1 MKQKRKKSVKRE
13 RKSYD
18 ICQSALY
25 NTSTK
30 SKLASLF
37 SIGLHELRECIG
49 DYRQFQLIPE
59 PDPFKAG
66 KLPKARQVQKP
77 SARLLVIHEQILKLL
92 RCVRVPEYMQFALKG
107 TSYKINAESHLSKNT
122 VATLDIRNFFGST
135 SKSKVF
141 NFFKE
146 DLKAPGDVANLYA
159 DLITFENCLPTGSP
173 LSPLISFYANKN
185 LYEDINNLAKAH
197 NLKFT
202 CYVDDLTFS
211 GDKISSGFMWQIEEA
226 IAKYGHVVARDK
238 TKIYKNGR
246 PAHITGVIVH
256 DGVIRVPNARHRK
269 MRLIK
274 AAIARGKGTHGFS
287 KKELEYKLGGLLGE
301 AAYLDPSHLPAAIE
315 FNKSVQRYSLVATEY
330 KSNRPETGSE
340 QPLDS
345 PVNLPWD

>member
-1 MKQKRKKSVKRE
+1 MRQKREKVVKRE
-13 RKSYD
+13 RKSYE

-37 SIGLHELRECIG
+37 SIGIQELKECIG
-49 DYRQFQLIPE
+49 DYRQFQLKPE

-66 KLPKARQVQKP
+66 KPPKVRQVQKP
-77 SARLLVIHEQILKLL
+77 SPRLLVIHERILKLL

-107 TSYKINAESHLSKNT
+107 TSYKINAESHLGKNS

-146 DLKAPGDVANLYA
+146 ALKAPGDVANLYA
-159 DLITFENCLPTGSP
+159 DLITFDNCLPTGSP
-173 LSPLISFYANKN
+173 LSPLISFYANKS
-185 LYEDINNLAKAH
+185 LFDDINNIAKAH
-197 NLKFT
+197 NLTFT

-211 GDKISSGFMWQIEEA
+211 GDKISNGFMWQIEQT
-226 IAKYGHVVARDK
+226 IAAHGHVVASNK
-238 TKIYKNGR
+238 TKVFKNGR

-274 AAIARGKGTHGFS
+274 AAIISSKGTHGLS

-301 AAYLDPSHLPAAIE
+301 AAYLDPSLLPAAIE
-315 FNKSVQRYSLVATEY
+315 FNKSFQ
-330 KSNRPETGSE
+330 KSSTKTIEHKADHTNKNDKQSP
-340 QPLDS
+340 DS
-345 PVNLPWD
+345 TIDVPWE

>member
-1 MKQKRKKSVKRE
+1 MRQKQEKVVKRE
-13 RKSYD
+13 RKSYE

-37 SIGLHELRECIG
+37 SIGIQELKDCIN

-59 PDPFKAG
+59 PDPFKTG
-66 KLPKARQVQKP
+66 KPPKTRQVQKP
-77 SARLLVIHEQILKLL
+77 APRLMIIHERILKLL

-107 TSYKINAESHLSKNT
+107 TSYKINAESHLGKNS

-135 SKSKVF
+135 SKSKIF

-146 DLKAPGDVANLYA
+146 ALKAPGDVANLYA
-159 DLITFENCLPTGSP
+159 DLITFDNCLPTGSP
-173 LSPLISFYANKN
+173 LSPLISFYANKS
-185 LYEDINNLAKAH
+185 LFDDINNIAKAH
-197 NLKFT
+197 NLTFT

-211 GDKISSGFMWQIEEA
+211 GDKISDGFMWQIEQA
-226 IAKYGHVVARDK
+226 IAAYGHVVASNK
-238 TKIYKNGR
+238 TKVFKNGR

-274 AAIARGKGTHGFS
+274 AAITSGKGTHGLS

-315 FNKSVQRYSLVATEY
+315 FNRSVQRDCLVATEY
-330 KSNRPETGSE
+330 KSSRPETNSE
-340 QPLDS
+340 QPLDI
-345 PVNLPWD
+345 PVDLPWD